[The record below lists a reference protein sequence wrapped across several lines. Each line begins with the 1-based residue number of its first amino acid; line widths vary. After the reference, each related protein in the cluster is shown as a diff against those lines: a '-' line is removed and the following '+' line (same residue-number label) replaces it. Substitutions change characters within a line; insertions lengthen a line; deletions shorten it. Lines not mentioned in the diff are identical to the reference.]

1 MKLLITFTLGISL
14 ISFYGCKKEI
24 EPKNGNPT
32 MEPSL
37 LNLSNLPAVNGDRLQ
52 FNTWTRSWKKRSNG
66 KWRKKRVTKSV
77 DFEGKLRDDTCDE
90 VDVLSGDIPSRK
102 WYTITARDKGD
113 VIPGGITLSNNE
125 NYSNHTLLG
134 NKLTKSFYITPCP

>member
-37 LNLSNLPAVNGDRLQ
+37 LNLSNIPAVNGDRLQ
-52 FNTWTRSWKKRSNG
+52 FNTWTQYENYL
-66 KWRKKRVTKSV
+66 V
-77 DFEGKLRDDTCDE
+77 DLEDE
-90 VDVLSGDIPSRK
+90 VNLPTTTDEDSV
-102 WYTITARDKGD
+102 
-113 VIPGGITLSNNE
+113 
-125 NYSNHTLLG
+125 
-134 NKLTKSFYITPCP
+134 